1 MSRTNEPIWDRWEE
15 ILARVNVVLEV
26 EELSATEREF
36 LYSMHSRLNQFRHKT
51 FVSAKQLNWLSD
63 LEAKYNV
70 G

>member
-1 MSRTNEPIWDRWEE
+1 MAKTNEPIWDRWE
-15 ILARVNVVLEV
+15 LTLMRVDAVLEV
-26 EELSATEREF
+26 EELSAAEREF
-36 LYSMHSRLNQFRHKT
+36 LYSMHSRLNQFQRKT